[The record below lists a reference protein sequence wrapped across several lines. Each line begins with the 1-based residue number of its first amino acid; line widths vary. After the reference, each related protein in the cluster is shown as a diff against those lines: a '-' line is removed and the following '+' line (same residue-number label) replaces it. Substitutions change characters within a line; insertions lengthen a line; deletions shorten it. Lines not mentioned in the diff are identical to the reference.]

1 MASEV
6 EEKLKHLVGHKGV
19 IGTVVV
25 NNEGIPIKSTLD
37 NTTTSQY
44 SGIINTLVN
53 QAKTMFKDIDPS
65 NDINFLRIRTK
76 KHEFMVVPDNDF
88 LFIVVQNTHD

>member
-6 EEKLKHLVGHKGV
+6 EEKFKHLIGHKGV
-19 IGTVVV
+19 VGTVVV

-53 QAKTMFKDIDPS
+53 QAKTIFKDKNHLNVSKIY
-65 NDINFLRIRTK
+65 FHL
-76 KHEFMVVPDNDF
+76 EM
-88 LFIVVQNTHD
+88 